1 MKAFVHEEHKGIN
14 GIKLKE
20 MPEPEPEQG
29 EVKVRL
35 KRAGL
40 NHRDLFVPYRRED
53 GDPPVVL
60 GSDGTG
66 VIASVGEGVENW
78 KAGDE
83 VVINPGIGWKEKSP
97 APPEGFDILGVP
109 TDGTFA
115 EYTVVPADN
124 IERKPEYL
132 SWDEAGVLPLAA
144 LTAYRVLFTR
154 GQVKAGDTVFI
165 PGIGSGVAT
174 YLLLFAKAAGA
185 RVIVTSRKESK
196 LEKAR
201 AIGAD
206 LAINSNSDWQKELEG
221 EMIDIVIESVGAATF
236 DRSLAILKKGGTIV
250 TFGASA
256 GDEIKINIRSF
267 FYGQYNLLGST
278 MGSREEFKEMLAFI
292 EKHKIKPVL
301 DKVFSLE
308 EADKAFSYID
318 QAEQFGKVGIN
329 IEG

>member
-20 MPEPEPEQG
+20 MPEPEPKHG
-29 EVKVRL
+29 EVKVHV

-60 GSDGTG
+60 GSDGAG
-66 VIASVGEGVENW
+66 VIAAIGEGVEGW
-78 KAGDE
+78 KEGDE
-83 VVINPGIGWKEKSP
+83 VLINPGIGWKDKSP

-109 TDGTFA
+109 TNGTFA
-115 EYTVVPADN
+115 EYTVVPSGN
-124 IERKPEYL
+124 IEKKPGYL

-154 GQVKAGDTVFI
+154 GQVKEGETVFI

-201 AIGAD
+201 ELGAD
-206 LAINSNSDWQKELEG
+206 LAINSNSDWQQELEG
-221 EMIDIVIESVGAATF
+221 ETIDLVIESVGAATF
-236 DRSLAILKKGGTIV
+236 DRSLALLKKGGTIV

-256 GDEIKINIRSF
+256 GDDVKINIRSF

-278 MGSREEFKEMLAFI
+278 MGSGEEFKEMLSFI
-292 EKHKIKPVL
+292 EKHQIKPVL
-301 DKVFSLE
+301 DRVFPLE
-308 EADKAFSYID
+308 ETAKAFSYIEE
-318 QAEQFGKVGIN
+318 AEQFGKVGIN